1 MQSSNLSQE
10 NIKELKDFNQSEK
23 KYHTINLTQIEQREM
38 SKGGCQDHPR
48 AMGQLSLW
56 QSAMTYSK
64 QENYKSSC
72 IKGSTCNSSTWKTE
86 AEDQAV
92 QGQPGL

>member
-48 AMGQLSLW
+48 AMGQLSL
-56 QSAMTYSK
+56 
-64 QENYKSSC
+64 
-72 IKGSTCNSSTWKTE
+72 
-86 AEDQAV
+86 
-92 QGQPGL
+92 